1 MEQVTI
7 YGRTSCGFCVRA
19 RDLCEARNIPYTWI
33 DMIQQGLTKQD
44 IADRIGRPVH
54 TVPQILVGSDYVG
67 GCDEFYAYVRQH
79 EAELA
84 R

>member
-19 RDLCEARNIPYTWI
+19 RDLCESRNIPYTWI
-33 DMIQQGLTKQD
+33 DMSQQGLTKQD

>member
-19 RDLCEARNIPYTWI
+19 RDLCESRDIPYTWI
-33 DMIQQGLTKQD
+33 DMVEQGLTKQD
-44 IADRIGRPVH
+44 VADRIGRPVH
-54 TVPQILVGSDYVG
+54 TVPQILVGTDYVG
-67 GCDEFYAYVRQH
+67 GFDDFSAYVRQH
-79 EAELA
+79 QAEVA

>member
-19 RDLCEARNIPYTWI
+19 RDLCESRNIPYTWI
-33 DMIQQGLTKQD
+33 DMIQQGMTKQD

-54 TVPQILVGSDYVG
+54 TVPQILVGSEYVG
-67 GCDEFYAYVRQH
+67 GCDEFYSFVRQR
-79 EAELA
+79 EAEVA

>member
-19 RDLCEARNIPYTWI
+19 RDLCESRNLPYTWI
-33 DMIQQGLTKQD
+33 DMIQQGMSKQD

-54 TVPQILVGSDYVG
+54 TVPQILVGSEYVG
-67 GCDEFYAYVRQH
+67 GCDEFYVYVRQH

>member
-7 YGRTSCGFCVRA
+7 YGRTSCGFCMAA
-19 RDLCEARNIPYTWI
+19 RDLCESRNIPYTWI
-33 DMIQQGLTKQD
+33 DMIEQGLGKQD

-54 TVPQILVGSDYVG
+54 TVPQILVGSEYVG
-67 GCDEFYAYVRQH
+67 GYDDFSAYVRRS
-79 EAELA
+79 EAALA

>member
-19 RDLCEARNIPYTWI
+19 RDLCESRDIPYTWI
-33 DMIQQGLTKQD
+33 DMVEQGLTKQD
-44 IADRIGRPVH
+44 VADRIGRPVH
-54 TVPQILVGSDYVG
+54 TVPQILVGTDYVG
-67 GCDEFYAYVRQH
+67 GFDDFSAYVRQH
-79 EAELA
+79 QAEVT